1 MKHVTGD
8 GRHCEAEGAGPDPA
22 PFGQECRCLG
32 GVPAITE
39 DFVRELAELTP
50 REREV
55 LSRLALC
62 DTNRAIARSLHIT
75 ERTAKAHL
83 TRIMAKLGLG
93 SRTESAIV
101 ALRYHD
107 MLCHPLGPAGVYQ
120 GPLSAAA

>member
-1 MKHVTGD
+1 M
-8 GRHCEAEGAGPDPA
+8 
-22 PFGQECRCLG
+22 
-32 GVPAITE
+32 PAITE
-39 DFVRELAELTP
+39 DFMQELSELTP

-107 MLCHPLGPAGVYQ
+107 MLCHPLGSAGVYQ
-120 GPLSAAA
+120 GPLPAAA

>member
-1 MKHVTGD
+1 MRHVMGD
-8 GRHCEAEGAGPDPA
+8 GRHCEADATGPDTR

-39 DFVRELAELTP
+39 DFVPALAELTP

-83 TRIMAKLGLG
+83 SRIMAKLGTG

-107 MLCHPLGPAGVYQ
+107 VLCHPLGSAAVYQ
-120 GPLSAAA
+120 GPLSAMA

>member
-1 MKHVTGD
+1 MGD
-8 GRHCEAEGAGPDPA
+8 GRHCEAGATEADTA
-22 PFGQECRCLG
+22 PFGQECRCLC
-32 GVPAITE
+32 GVAAITE
-39 DFVRELAELTP
+39 DFVHALAELTP

-83 TRIMAKLGLG
+83 SRIMAKLGLA

-120 GPLSAAA
+120 GPLPAAA